1 MTSHRNHPH
10 QLLGRSE
17 QELAWFQRRSL
28 LQAAAL
34 WVASGGWA
42 AAHAQGRS
50 NIVEL
55 RGDVLRNGEPLTAQH
70 TITAN
75 DRIETG
81 PGSTAVF
88 TVGDSAFMVRQNS
101 RVALE
106 SDTPTAV
113 KVLRVLSGAVASVW
127 GKGADRQIVLPTAT
141 AGIRGT
147 GVYAEV
153 FPDQALRGYFC
164 NCYGT
169 VDLAAGSESLV
180 SQSSY
185 HQAFW
190 AEPAPRN
197 GRLLTPAGA
206 INHTDEELE
215 FLAGLVNQRTAWQV
229 AGRKGVKD
237 GRGQMDYS
245 APPGS
250 AGNTGSGGGSGS
262 GAEPPPPPAPA
273 PAAPSPAPASRPRPA
288 SPYGPDY

>member
-1 MTSHRNHPH
+1 MNHPTH

-17 QELAWFQRRSL
+17 DELHWFKRRSL
-28 LQAAAL
+28 VQAAGL

-42 AAHAQGRS
+42 AAQSQARS

-55 RGDVLRNGEPLTAQH
+55 RGDALRNGEPLTPQH

-75 DRIETG
+75 DHIETG
-81 PGSTAVF
+81 PGSTVVF

-113 KVLRVLSGAVASVW
+113 KVLRVLTGAMVSVW
-127 GKGADRQIVLPTAT
+127 GRGTERRIALPTAT

-153 FPDQALRGYFC
+153 FADQDHRGYLC

-169 VDLAAGSESLV
+169 VDIASGTESLV

-185 HQAFW
+185 HQSFW
-190 AEPAPRN
+190 AETAPRN
-197 GRLLTPAGA
+197 GRLLTPANA

-215 FLAGLVNQRTAWQV
+215 FLAGLVNQRTAWQI
-229 AGRKGVKD
+229 AGRKGIKD
-237 GRGQMDYS
+237 GRGQMGYP
-245 APPGS
+245 AP
-250 AGNTGSGGGSGS
+250 GGGTTSTAPALS
-262 GAEPPPPPAPA
+262 STPAPA
-273 PAAPSPAPASRPRPA
+273 QTPGPTPAPTPVPA
-288 SPYGPDY
+288 YGSPTDTY

>member
-1 MTSHRNHPH
+1 MTSHHHPPL
-10 QLLGRSE
+10 QRLGRSE
-17 QELAWFQRRSL
+17 EELAWFQRRSL
-28 LQAAAL
+28 IQAAAL
-34 WVASGGWA
+34 WMASGGWV

-50 NIVEL
+50 GVVEL

-88 TVGDSAFMVRQNS
+88 TVGNSAFMVRQNS

-106 SDTPTAV
+106 SDTPTAA

-127 GKGADRQIVLPTAT
+127 GRGSDRQIILPTAT

-153 FPDQALRGYFC
+153 FADQDQRGYLC

-169 VDLAAGSESLV
+169 VALAAGNETLL
-180 SQSSY
+180 SQASY

-190 AEPAPRN
+190 VETAPRN

-215 FLAGLVNQRTAWQV
+215 FLAGLIDQRTAWQI

-237 GRGQMDYS
+237 GRGQMGYPAPGSTTPS
-245 APPGS
+245 APIPEPAGPPGS
-250 AGNTGSGGGSGS
+250 ST
-262 GAEPPPPPAPA
+262 
-273 PAAPSPAPASRPRPA
+273 
-288 SPYGPDY
+288 Y

>member
-1 MTSHRNHPH
+1 MTRHRHPPH
-10 QLLGRSE
+10 QLQGRSE
-17 QELAWFQRRSL
+17 EELTWFQRRSL
-28 LQAAAL
+28 MQAAAL
-34 WVASGGWA
+34 WMASGGWA

-55 RGDVLRNGEPLTAQH
+55 RGDVLRNGAPLTAQH

-81 PGSTAVF
+81 PGSTTVF

-127 GKGADRQIVLPTAT
+127 GKGTDRQIVLPTAT

-245 APPGS
+245 PTPGSNTEPAPTPAPPPLS
-250 AGNTGSGGGSGS
+250 ST
-262 GAEPPPPPAPA
+262 PAPA
-273 PAAPSPAPASRPRPA
+273 PRARPA
-288 SPYGPDY
+288 SPYGSDY

>member
-1 MTSHRNHPH
+1 MTSHHHPH

-17 QELAWFQRRSL
+17 EELAWFQRRSL

-42 AAHAQGRS
+42 AAHAQARS

-70 TITAN
+70 TLTAN

-153 FPDQALRGYFC
+153 FPDQGLRGYFC

-169 VDLAAGSESLV
+169 VDLAAGNESLV

-190 AEPAPRN
+190 AETAPRN

-215 FLAGLVNQRTAWQV
+215 FLAGLVNQRTAWQI
-229 AGRKGVKD
+229 AGRKGIKD
-237 GRGQMDYS
+237 GRGQMDYP
-245 APPGS
+245 ATPGS
-250 AGNTGSGGGSGS
+250 GTEPAPTP
-262 GAEPPPPPAPA
+262 AAPPPPPAAPTPA
-273 PAAPSPAPASRPRPA
+273 PVSRTRPP
-288 SPYGPDY
+288 SPYGSDY

>member
-1 MTSHRNHPH
+1 MRTMTQHHPRP
-10 QLLGRSE
+10 QLLGRTE
-17 QELAWFQRRSL
+17 DELRWHRRRSL
-28 LQAAAL
+28 LQAAA
-34 WVASGGWA
+34 AWA
-42 AAHAQGRS
+42 AAGGGVAAQAQSRK

-55 RGDVLRNGEPLTAQH
+55 RGDVQRNGQPLRAEDSIATG
-70 TITAN
+70 

-88 TVGDSAFMVRQNS
+88 AVGHSAFMLRQNT

-106 SDTPTAV
+106 GEESTTV
-113 KVLRVLSGAVASVW
+113 KVLRLLTGAVASVW
-127 GKGADRQIVLPTAT
+127 GQGTDRQVVLPTLT

-153 FPDQALRGYFC
+153 FPEQTQRGYFC

-180 SQSSY
+180 SQSVY
-185 HQAFW
+185 HQSFW

-215 FLAGLVNQRTAWQV
+215 FLASLIGQRTAWQI
-229 AGRKGVKD
+229 AGRKGTKD
-237 GRGQMDYS
+237 GSGQMNY
-245 APPGS
+245 
-250 AGNTGSGGGSGS
+250 
-262 GAEPPPPPAPA
+262 PAPA
-273 PAAPSPAPASRPRPA
+273 GTAKPGRAAPADGEN
-288 SPYGPDY
+288 SPY